1 MSGHSAVWQGYVDSR
16 YNTSPKAFSYYPT
29 SAIRSSARQLS
40 TVQFAGL
47 AAVLSYNLSGI
58 EAKSSGFS
66 ISAEELQGLAA
77 AFAQSNV
84 AMANG
89 IKVGGEKFVAI
100 KADDR
105 SLYGKKGKEGII
117 VVKTPSCVLVAHH
130 GENVQTTNASAAV
143 EKIADYIINPHQ

>member
-1 MSGHSAVWQGYVDSR
+1 MSGHSAVWQGYVDS
-16 YNTSPKAFSYYPT
+16 SLMGS
-29 SAIRSSARQLS
+29 
-40 TVQFAGL
+40 GL
-47 AAVLSYNLSGI
+47 FDKAAVLSYNLSGI